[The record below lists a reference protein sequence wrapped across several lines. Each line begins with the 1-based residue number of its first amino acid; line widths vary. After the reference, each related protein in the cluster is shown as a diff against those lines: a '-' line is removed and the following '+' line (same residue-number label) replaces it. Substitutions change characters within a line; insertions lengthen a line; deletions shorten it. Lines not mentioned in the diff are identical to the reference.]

1 MTYMRA
7 KHHEKVANLIIPM
20 IRGPCGD
27 LQKWNMK
34 VRRKVKKYKNK
45 AGQEAD
51 YLDFDVLMGMIIE
64 EYKSQRRLF

>member
-1 MTYMRA
+1 
-7 KHHEKVANLIIPM
+7 M